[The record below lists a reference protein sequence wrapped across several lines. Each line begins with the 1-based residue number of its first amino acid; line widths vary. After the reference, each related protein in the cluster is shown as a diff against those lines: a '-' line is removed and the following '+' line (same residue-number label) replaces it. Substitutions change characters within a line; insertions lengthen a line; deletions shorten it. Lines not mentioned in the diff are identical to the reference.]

1 MKTIPGSQSFKKNL
15 TFSYNITSFKDRSME
30 IQLYFDHPLA
40 VSSNR
45 IPDEVEIKFP
55 GNFYYFD
62 MRGNVMPRDKDI
74 RMKLP
79 K

>member
-1 MKTIPGSQSFKKNL
+1 
-15 TFSYNITSFKDRSME
+15 ME
-30 IQLYFDHPLA
+30 IQLYFDNALA
-40 VSSNR
+40 VSSNS

-62 MRGNVMPRDKDI
+62 MRGNVLPRDKVI